1 MTEYSVSS
9 KVEAAINK
17 QLANEE
23 EGKASR
29 HTGRDDRATTE
40 NVMDPRTR
48 FILYQMLNRGQ
59 LKEMNGCIST
69 GKEANVYHAVDSHD
83 KELAIK
89 IYKTSILIFKDRE
102 RYVAGDFRFRHGF
115 NKSNPRK
122 MVAMWAEKERR
133 NLGR

>member
-1 MTEYSVSS
+1 M
-9 KVEAAINK
+9 
-17 QLANEE
+17 
-23 EGKASR
+23 
-29 HTGRDDRATTE
+29 
-40 NVMDPRTR
+40 
-48 FILYQMLNRGQ
+48 
-59 LKEMNGCIST
+59 
-69 GKEANVYHAVDSHD
+69 YHAVDSHD

-133 NLGR
+133 NLGRWLFVRCVSVDCAQRVFLFPKRTA

>member
-1 MTEYSVSS
+1 M
-9 KVEAAINK
+9 
-17 QLANEE
+17 
-23 EGKASR
+23 
-29 HTGRDDRATTE
+29 
-40 NVMDPRTR
+40 
-48 FILYQMLNRGQ
+48 
-59 LKEMNGCIST
+59 
-69 GKEANVYHAVDSHD
+69 YHAVDSHD

-133 NLGR
+133 NLGRYNCLFPFSVDCARSVFLFLKHMDSRATFW